1 MIVLIFSFFSQYNGT
16 EHASSRSI
24 SENNIKFT
32 NKSRSS
38 YYVKSEDDIMKLP
51 LLKNNTNNIIIYK
64 NDINEF
70 KEKRKKRFWE
80 KLISNND

>member
-1 MIVLIFSFFSQYNGT
+1 MVKKIKNSFFVVTFIMFIFLTFQYYF
-16 EHASSRSI
+16 

-51 LLKNNTNNIIIYK
+51 LLKNNTNNIILGSTSWI
-64 NDINEF
+64 F
-70 KEKRKKRFWE
+70 
-80 KLISNND
+80 